1 MKPLQ
6 DSTSLG
12 STSLVQIRRI
22 FLGILSLA
30 VLASSTMVAAQDFNQ
45 PDSADTPWSVTSS
58 APYIADPS
66 FNDGLYLAEPYTGP
80 TANSQLGRKI
90 ARLSN
95 GDVVAA
101 GLASKFDG
109 ALGNLPINLL
119 LTRYNTA
126 GQRVAWTNPGVNGH
140 QFNLWVVF
148 PNTNDPAFA
157 TAIKDVLDIK
167 VFGDRIFVLVDRRFQ
182 GGNDIDSYIYVFGT
196 DGAFVTTMCVACTGL
211 SEYSGG
217 MDFRS
222 SLTFPETITVGVTA
236 STFNGVWRPTFRS
249 GTLNANGTITFNPV
263 VFPNPG
269 NYCPTNRGC
278 ILRSIALG
286 GRNGQGAGTKFYLAG
301 TRQSNIPDDNA
312 WDFLV
317 MAVNFDGSPVNSF
330 GGSGVTTVPFDDGGD
345 DYDDAHSIN
354 VSTSFFGSSPDSIYV
369 TGFVDRTCK
378 DGFGVVKLNDTGG
391 LDHSFGSFDSVLGH
405 TGKLIIGGAKPPPG
419 SNCSVF
425 FSTSASYANDAV
437 LDGGKLAIAGFTVY
451 PPGVFCIPGNPCP
464 EDDIDGMISVIDT
477 AHGDIESFRTYS
489 YTDTVNGSR
498 SRHSGFWG
506 IAATINGSFTATG
519 DVRFFQTAAGQPS
532 GAQQFGTLRV
542 SSDRIFANGF
552 EN

>member
-1 MKPLQ
+1 M
-6 DSTSLG
+6 SS
-12 STSLVQIRRI
+12 
-22 FLGILSLA
+22 FLSLA
-30 VLASSTMVAAQDFNQ
+30 MLASSTLVTAQGFIE

-58 APYIADPS
+58 APYLADPS
-66 FNDGLYLAEPYTGP
+66 FNGGLFLAEPYTGP

-95 GDVVAA
+95 GDVVVA
-101 GLASKFDG
+101 GLATKFDG
-109 ALGNLPINLL
+109 ALGDLPINLL

-148 PNTNDPAFA
+148 PNTNDPALG

-167 VFGDRIFVLVDRRFQ
+167 AVSDRIFVLVDRRYQ
-182 GGNDIDSYIYVFGT
+182 GGDDIDSYIYVFGT
-196 DGAFVTTMCVACTGL
+196 DGSFVSSKCVACSGL
-211 SEYSGG
+211 SEYGGG
-217 MDFRS
+217 MAVRS
-222 SLTFPETITVGVTA
+222 SLTFPETITIGVTA
-236 STFNGVWRPTFRS
+236 SAFNVVWRPTFRS
-249 GTLNANGTITFNPV
+249 FTLNADGSIFANQV
-263 VFPNPG
+263 VYPNPA

-286 GRNGQGAGTKFYLAG
+286 GRNGNGAATKFYLAG

-317 MAVNFDGSPVNSF
+317 MAVNLDGSPVNSF

-354 VSTSFFGSSPDSIYV
+354 VSTSYGANSHDSIYV
-369 TGFVDRTCK
+369 TGYVDRTCK
-378 DGFGVVKLNDTGG
+378 DGFGVVKLDDTGG
-391 LDHSFGSFDSVLGH
+391 LDHSFGSFDQALGH

-437 LDGGKLAIAGFTVY
+437 LDGGKLAIAGFTVF
-451 PPGVFCIPGNPCP
+451 PPGVFCTPGNPCP
-464 EDDIDGMISVIDT
+464 EDNVDGMISVIDT
-477 AHGDIESFRTYS
+477 NHGDIDSFRTYP

-506 IAATINGSFTATG
+506 VAATSNGSFTATG

-532 GAQQFGTLRV
+532 GSQQFGTLRV
-542 SSDRIFANGF
+542 SSDRIFANGYDS
-552 EN
+552 